1 MITRLVLVISLLL
14 GLSLPGLSAAADI
27 KVGMTTSL
35 SGPAASL
42 GIPYAKGLRAGQVYR
57 SEING
62 HKVQLVVLDDASD
75 PTAAA
80 RNAAKLIEDEKVDIL
95 VGGATVPTTLAA
107 VGIARERKTPLVAI
121 SPASLSGEAGAW
133 FVTIVQPAPLMIAA
147 VVEQMK
153 KAGVKTVAY
162 IGFADAAGDI
172 FHDALLENAKLAG
185 ISVVANE
192 RYARQDP
199 SVTGQVL
206 KIVALRPDA
215 VLDGGTGTPG
225 ALPVLALAERGYK
238 GLVYGTHGVINP
250 DFVRLVGA
258 SGEGL
263 IAPTGPVIVAEQL
276 PADSKIRKIAMDFRS
291 AFERAHGAPPQD
303 AFSAYSFDA
312 WLVFADAAARALS
325 VAQPGT
331 PAFRLAL
338 RDAIVTSKE
347 VFGTHGVYTF
357 TPDNRYGVDER
368 ARVMVRL
375 DRGVWKLVR

>member
-1 MITRLVLVISLLL
+1 MITRLVLVVSLLL
-14 GLSLPGLSAAADI
+14 GLAIPSVAADI

-42 GIPYAKGLRAGQVYR
+42 GIPYAKGLKAGQVYQ
-57 SEING
+57 SEVGG
-62 HKVQLVVLDDASD
+62 HKVQLVVLDDGSD

-80 RNAAKLIEDEKVDIL
+80 RNAAKLIEDEKVDVLI
-95 VGGATVPTTLAA
+95 GGATVPTTLAA
-107 VGIARERKTPLVAI
+107 VGVARERKTPLIAI

-133 FVTIVQPAPLMIAA
+133 FVTVVQPAPLMIAA
-147 VVEQMK
+147 VVQQMK

-172 FHDALLENAKLAG
+172 FHDALVGNAKAAG

-250 DFVRLVGA
+250 DFVRLVGS
-258 SGEGL
+258 SGEDL
-263 IAPTGPVIVAEQL
+263 IAPTGPVVVAEQL
-276 PADSKIRKIAMDFRS
+276 PAESKLRKTAMEFRS

-312 WLVFADAAARALS
+312 WLVFVDAAARALS
-325 VAQPGT
+325 SAQPGT
-331 PAFRLAL
+331 PAFRVAL

-347 VFGTHGVYTF
+347 VIGTHGVYTF
-357 TPDNRYGVDER
+357 TPDSRYGVDER
-368 ARVMVRL
+368 ARVLVRL
-375 DRGVWKLVR
+375 NRGAWKVLP